1 MRASIEFK
9 QKRRENTTK
18 AASMQEFFQMVHRAP
33 PFLHRASAQH
43 PRGKVPYFCFALVYL
58 SQVLC
63 MSSTV
68 ILSAARTPIGAFM
81 GSLSS
86 LTAPQ
91 LGAIAIKA
99 ALERAGVSPN
109 EVSEVIM
116 GNVLTAG
123 VGQAPA
129 RQAAI
134 GAGLPV
140 TVPCMTINKV
150 CGSGLKSV
158 MLADQAIR
166 CQDADVVVAG
176 GQESMSNAPYLL
188 PKGRTGYR
196 YGHGQVL
203 DSMLLDGLTD
213 AYEPEPMGVF
223 ADRCAVTCG
232 ISRAEQD
239 EYAIESY
246 RRALRAQEEG
256 YFADEIVPV
265 TVRAG
270 KSETTVT
277 LDEEPQKVKF
287 EKIPE
292 LKPVFTP
299 EGTVTAAN
307 ASSIDDGA
315 AALVL
320 ASEDWAAAHGK
331 KPMARIVAQATYAHA
346 PADFN
351 TAPIHSIERLLA
363 KANMTVDQIDLFEI
377 NEAFAVTALAAKQQL
392 GIPHEK
398 LNVHGGAVALG
409 HPIGASGARILTTLL
424 YALRRYGKRYGV
436 AALCIGGG
444 EATSV
449 LVEMLN

>member
-1 MRASIEFK
+1 M
-9 QKRRENTTK
+9 
-18 AASMQEFFQMVHRAP
+18 AAT
-33 PFLHRASAQH
+33 L
-43 PRGKVPYFCFALVYL
+43 
-58 SQVLC
+58 
-63 MSSTV
+63 

-91 LGAIAIKA
+91 LGTIAIKA
-99 ALERAGVSPN
+99 ALERAEVAPDQ
-109 EVSEVIM
+109 VSEVIM

-129 RQAAI
+129 RQAAL

-166 CQDADVVVAG
+166 CGDADVVVAG

-188 PKGRTGYR
+188 PNGRTGYR

-213 AYEPEPMGVF
+213 AYQPQPMGVF
-223 ADRCAVTCG
+223 ADRCAAACA

-246 RRALRAQEEG
+246 RRALRAQQEG
-256 YFADEIVPV
+256 LFADEIVPV
-265 TVRAG
+265 TISSAKG
-270 KSETTVT
+270 ETTIT

-287 EKIPE
+287 EKIPQ
-292 LKPVFTP
+292 LKPVFSP
-299 EGTVTAAN
+299 DGTVTAAN

-320 ASEDWAAAHGK
+320 ASEQWAAAHGK
-331 KPMARIVAQATYAHA
+331 KPLARILAQATFAHA
-346 PADFN
+346 PEDFN
-351 TAPIHSIERLLA
+351 TAPIYSIQRLLA
-363 KANMTVDQIDLFEI
+363 KAGMTVDQVDLFEI
-377 NEAFAVTALAAKQQL
+377 NEAFAVTALAAKREL
-392 GIPHEK
+392 GIPGDK

-444 EATSV
+444 EATAV
-449 LVEMLN
+449 LVELL

>member
-1 MRASIEFK
+1 MP
-9 QKRRENTTK
+9 T
-18 AASMQEFFQMVHRAP
+18 
-33 PFLHRASAQH
+33 
-43 PRGKVPYFCFALVYL
+43 
-58 SQVLC
+58 
-63 MSSTV
+63 TV

-81 GSLSS
+81 GSLAS
-86 LTAPQ
+86 LNAPE
-91 LGAIAIKA
+91 LGALAIKA
-99 ALERAGVSPN
+99 ALDRAGVTPDQ
-109 EVSEVIM
+109 VSEVIM

-129 RQAAI
+129 RQAALK
-134 GAGLPV
+134 AGLP
-140 TVPCMTINKV
+140 TTTPCMTINKV
-150 CGSGLKSV
+150 CGSGLKAV

-166 CQDADVVVAG
+166 CGDADVVVAG

-223 ADRCAVTCG
+223 ADRCAATCG
-232 ISRAEQD
+232 ITRQQQD
-239 EYAIESY
+239 DYAIESY
-246 RRALRAQEEG
+246 RRALYAQEQG
-256 YFADEIVPV
+256 LFDDEIVPV
-265 TVRAG
+265 TVRSG
-270 KSETTVT
+270 KSEIVVK

-292 LKPVFTP
+292 LKPVFTKD
-299 EGTVTAAN
+299 GTVTAAN

-320 ASEDWAAAHGK
+320 ASHEWAQQHGRS
-331 KPMARIVAQATYAHA
+331 PLARIVAQATYAHN
-346 PADFN
+346 PSDFN
-351 TAPIHSIERLLA
+351 TAPIYSIERLLA
-363 KANMTVDQIDLFEI
+363 KAGMTIDDVDLFEI
-377 NEAFAVTALAAKQQL
+377 NEAFAVTALAASQHL
-392 GIPHEK
+392 GIPSEK

-444 EATSV
+444 EATAV
-449 LVEMLN
+449 LIESIQ

>member
-1 MRASIEFK
+1 MP
-9 QKRRENTTK
+9 T
-18 AASMQEFFQMVHRAP
+18 
-33 PFLHRASAQH
+33 
-43 PRGKVPYFCFALVYL
+43 
-58 SQVLC
+58 
-63 MSSTV
+63 TV

-81 GSLSS
+81 GSLAS
-86 LTAPQ
+86 LNAPE
-91 LGAIAIKA
+91 LGALAIKA
-99 ALERAGVSPN
+99 ALDRAGVTPDQ
-109 EVSEVIM
+109 VSEVIM

-129 RQAAI
+129 RQAALK
-134 GAGLPV
+134 AGLP
-140 TVPCMTINKV
+140 TTTPCMTINKV
-150 CGSGLKSV
+150 CGSGLKAV

-166 CQDADVVVAG
+166 CGDADVVVAG

-223 ADRCAVTCG
+223 ADRCAATCG
-232 ISRAEQD
+232 ITRQRQD
-239 EYAIESY
+239 DYAIESY
-246 RRALRAQEEG
+246 RRALYAQEQG
-256 YFADEIVPV
+256 LFDDEIVPV
-265 TVRAG
+265 TVRSG
-270 KSETTVT
+270 KSEIVVKH
-277 LDEEPQKVKF
+277 DEEPQKVKF

-292 LKPVFTP
+292 LKPVFTKD
-299 EGTVTAAN
+299 GTVTAAN

-320 ASEDWAAAHGK
+320 ASHEWAQQHGRS
-331 KPMARIVAQATYAHA
+331 PLARIVAQATYAHN
-346 PADFN
+346 PSDFN
-351 TAPIHSIERLLA
+351 TAPIYSIERLLT
-363 KANMTVDQIDLFEI
+363 KAGMTIDDVDLFEI
-377 NEAFAVTALAAKQQL
+377 NEAFAVTALAASQHL
-392 GIPHEK
+392 GIPREK

-444 EATSV
+444 EATAV
-449 LVEMLN
+449 LIESIQ

>member
-1 MRASIEFK
+1 MP
-9 QKRRENTTK
+9 T
-18 AASMQEFFQMVHRAP
+18 
-33 PFLHRASAQH
+33 
-43 PRGKVPYFCFALVYL
+43 
-58 SQVLC
+58 
-63 MSSTV
+63 TV

-81 GSLSS
+81 GSLAS
-86 LTAPQ
+86 LNAPE
-91 LGAIAIKA
+91 LGALAIKA
-99 ALERAGVSPN
+99 ALDRAGVTPDQ
-109 EVSEVIM
+109 VSQVIM

-129 RQAAI
+129 RQAALK
-134 GAGLPV
+134 AGLP
-140 TVPCMTINKV
+140 TTTPCMTINKV
-150 CGSGLKSV
+150 CGSGLKAV

-166 CQDADVVVAG
+166 CGDADVVVAG

-223 ADRCAVTCG
+223 ADRCAATCG
-232 ISRAEQD
+232 ITRQQQD
-239 EYAIESY
+239 DYAIESY
-246 RRALRAQEEG
+246 RRALYAQEQG
-256 YFADEIVPV
+256 LYDDEIVPV
-265 TVRAG
+265 SVRSG
-270 KSETTVT
+270 KSEIVVK

-292 LKPVFTP
+292 LKPVFTKD
-299 EGTVTAAN
+299 GTVTAAN

-320 ASEDWAAAHGK
+320 ASHEWAQQHGRS
-331 KPMARIVAQATYAHA
+331 PLARIVAQATYAHN
-346 PADFN
+346 PSDFN
-351 TAPIHSIERLLA
+351 TAPIYSIERLLA
-363 KANMTVDQIDLFEI
+363 KAGMTIDDVDLFEI
-377 NEAFAVTALAAKQQL
+377 NEAFAVTALAASQHL
-392 GIPHEK
+392 GIPREK

-444 EATSV
+444 EATAV
-449 LVEMLN
+449 LIESI